1 MNDNPY
7 APPTPHEPIS
17 NTPIQ
22 EAKRRLAQPATALI
36 IMSSIHSVLLAIP
49 LVNECVRISQGVTL
63 TAELRFTTATSFFH
77 FLLMIFFSIG
87 AAKMGFLES
96 YRLGRISSLLACI
109 PLVTPFYLLGIPF
122 GIWAYVL
129 LGKPKIKAAFE
140 QHRIA
145 MLHQRN
151 LSRKES

>member
-1 MNDNPY
+1 LNDNPY
-7 APPTPHEPIS
+7 TPPAQHDPIP
-17 NTPIQ
+17 NTPIE
-22 EAKRRLAQPATALI
+22 EAKRRLAPPATALI

-49 LVNECVRISQGVTL
+49 LVNECLRISQGITL
-63 TAELRFTTATSFFH
+63 TAELRFMIATSFFH
-77 FLLMIFFSIG
+77 FLLMVFFSIG

-109 PLVTPFYLLGIPF
+109 PFVSPFYLLGIPF

-140 QHRIA
+140 QQRMA
-145 MLHQRN
+145 MLYKRN
-151 LSRKES
+151 QSRTVG

>member
-7 APPTPHEPIS
+7 TPPAQHAPIPS
-17 NTPIQ
+17 TPIE
-22 EAKRRLAQPATALI
+22 EAKRRLAPPATALI

-49 LVNECVRISQGVTL
+49 LVNECVRFSQGITL
-63 TAELRFTTATSFFH
+63 TAELRFMTATSFFH
-77 FLLMIFFSIG
+77 FLLMIFLSIG

-129 LGKPKIKAAFE
+129 LGQPKTKAAFE
-140 QHRIA
+140 QHRISI
-145 MLHQRN
+145 LHQRK